1 MVYSKVQ
8 VKLNTG
14 MEIFIRD
21 NLWMD
26 WNMVLVHIIMQ
37 MGMFIKEN
45 SSTIKKMIKNVNSHL
60 LNQILSIEELSKMGN
75 IMVKAN

>member
-45 SSTIKKMIKNVNSHL
+45 SSTIKKMIKNVNLHL

>member
-1 MVYSKVQ
+1 MAYSKVQ

-45 SSTIKKMIKNVNSHL
+45 SSMIKKMIKNVNSHL